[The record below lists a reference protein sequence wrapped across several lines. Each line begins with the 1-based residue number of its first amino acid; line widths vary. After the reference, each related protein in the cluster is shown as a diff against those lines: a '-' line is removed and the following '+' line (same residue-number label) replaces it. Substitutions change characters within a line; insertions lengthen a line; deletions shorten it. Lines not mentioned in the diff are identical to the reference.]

1 MADITGS
8 ITKIR
13 TSDNSEHY
21 INAKYWDGHEWG
33 ELASALKYCG
43 ITTTKLT
50 DGATTNP
57 VVIGDTNHTATAGC
71 VVFYEDTEGGKST
84 TKEFVFNG
92 SKWELLGAD
101 STYKV
106 VQSTVSSPNA
116 DGSAMAFIDTISQDA
131 NGVITVTKKY
141 CKKQYRLE
149 YTATGSLGHLYPC
162 DTNSVLHEYDTSTG
176 KGVFVYDEAPT
187 SIGDAAFLDCT
198 NLTSVTIPNSV
209 TTIGEEAFSDC
220 TSLKSVTIG
229 DSVTVIGEYAFS
241 HCTSLTSVTIPDS
254 VTDIGQYAFDRCTS
268 LTSVTIGNGVTS
280 IGVGVFYECTLP
292 TSITIPDSVTSI
304 GLNAFYNCESLTSI
318 TIPDSVTS
326 IGSNA
331 FYNCGGELII
341 NSKIVENNY
350 TSDKYPSLEDYGW
363 LSGAKFT
370 KLTIGDSVT
379 KIGNYTFKGCTSL
392 TSVTIPD
399 SVTSIG
405 EYAFSGCSSLKSV
418 TIGNGVTSTSGNTF
432 YQCTS
437 LKSVTIGNGVTSI
450 GEYEFAGCSSLS
462 SITIPDSVTSIENNA
477 FYRCYS
483 LKNITIPDS
492 VTSIGNETFAGCSMK
507 SITIPDSVTSIGWAA
522 FTGCSELTNIT
533 IGRGVTEIGLTVIT
547 KCDNLTTVYCK
558 PTTPPSLSDSS
569 LLELGRMIYV
579 PMESVDA
586 YKSAEIWCDY
596 VDNIIGCVFED
607 ENLVSGENIKTIN
620 GESIL
625 GEGNIELNIEL
636 GSKNFPSDDEL
647 WYISASNSI
656 QYAYEGAFGDS
667 QVVSHTYENGIG
679 VIKFNKTL
687 TEITMSVFGENE
699 RITSLYI
706 PEKVTSIGQNAFGD
720 LILTEVFMGSKIA
733 PELYD
738 ANVFGNWDA
747 VVNSLKIWIPVDAY
761 DSYMRN
767 AEWHYYWESFRPYIK
782 GGENLI
788 SGKNIA
794 TINGAYI
801 IGDLNFNLV
810 SKSDDG
816 YVDES
821 LTPKYTSLS
830 LGSSSKPWSTVYVG
844 NFCGSGEFLVNTNTA
859 NWSLGTPT
867 AGNDEC
873 NISGERGSMSL
884 KSKDILIKGKNN
896 VTVEGHFY
904 CSDYFEVNTDGIC
917 YATAFYETSDENLKD
932 FSDDIV
938 VDFNKLKEI
947 RKSYFTWKD
956 GEQKLHI
963 GTSAQ
968 DVQKVY
974 PELVSENSEG
984 NLTVDYAKLSIIA
997 LSAIDKLD
1005 ERLSRI
1011 ENILNKEE

>member
-43 ITTTKLT
+43 ITTTELT

-149 YTATGSLGHLYPC
+149 YTATESLGNLDPC
-162 DTNSVLHEYDTSTG
+162 IYIDSVFHEYDTSTG
-176 KGVFVYDEAPT
+176 KGAFVYEKAPNKIVIMDSAFRDCTSLT
-187 SIGDAAFLDCT
+187 SITIPDIVTNIGNYAFEGCS
-198 NLTSVTIPNSV
+198 NLTSVIIGNSV
-209 TTIGEEAFSDC
+209 TSIGYEAFAYC
-220 TSLKSVTIG
+220 GGLTSIKIPDSVISIG
-229 DSVTVIGEYAFS
+229 DYAFQS
-241 HCTSLTSVTIPDS
+241 CTSLTSVTIPD
-254 VTDIGQYAFDRCTS
+254 G
-268 LTSVTIGNGVTS
+268 
-280 IGVGVFYECTLP
+280 
-292 TSITIPDSVTSI
+292 
-304 GLNAFYNCESLTSI
+304 
-318 TIPDSVTS
+318 
-326 IGSNA
+326 
-331 FYNCGGELII
+331 
-341 NSKIVENNY
+341 
-350 TSDKYPSLEDYGW
+350 
-363 LSGAKFT
+363 
-370 KLTIGDSVT
+370 
-379 KIGNYTFKGCTSL
+379 
-392 TSVTIPD
+392 
-399 SVTSIG
+399 
-405 EYAFSGCSSLKSV
+405 
-418 TIGNGVTSTSGNTF
+418 
-432 YQCTS
+432 
-437 LKSVTIGNGVTSI
+437 
-450 GEYEFAGCSSLS
+450 
-462 SITIPDSVTSIENNA
+462 VTSIENNA

-492 VTSIGNETFAGCSMK
+492 VTSIGNEAFAGCSMK
-507 SITIPDSVTSIGWAA
+507 SITIPDSVTSIGWSA

-547 KCDNLTTVYCK
+547 SCDNLKTVYCK
-558 PTTPPSLSDSS
+558 PTTPPSLSDPM
-569 LLELGRMIYV
+569 LIEMGIKTYV
-579 PMESVDA
+579 PIDSVDA
-586 YKSAEIWCDY
+586 YKTATYWSDFP
-596 VDNIIGCVFED
+596 DHIIGCVFED

-625 GEGNIELNIEL
+625 GKGNIELNIEL

-647 WYISASNSI
+647 WYTSPMGETYIPDD
-656 QYAYEGAFGDS
+656 AFGS
-667 QVVSHTYENGIG
+667 NQIISHTYENGIG
-679 VIKFNKTL
+679 VIRFKEIL
-687 TEITMSVFGENE
+687 TEIADGALNGNPDIVGV
-699 RITSLYI
+699 YI
-706 PEKVTSIGQNAFGD
+706 PEKVTYIGRNAFN
-720 LILTEVFMGSKIA
+720 IESLTDVFMGPETA

-738 ANVFGNWDA
+738 GNVFGNWDA
-747 VVNSLKIWIPVDAY
+747 VVNSLKIWIPVDEH
-761 DSYMRN
+761 DSYMGN
-767 AEWHYYWESFRPYIK
+767 EVWHYYWESFRPYIK

-801 IGDLNFNLV
+801 IGDHNFNLV
-810 SKSDDG
+810 SKSNDG

-830 LGSSSKPWSTVYVG
+830 LGSSSKPWNTVYANTITADGVINISSISG
-844 NFCGSGEFLVNTNTA
+844 RDDDGYGMILETYNGGILMSSIGDIKMHSGE
-859 NWSLGTPT
+859 S
-867 AGNDEC
+867 
-873 NISGERGSMSL
+873 NIELTTSDGWVIIESSE
-884 KSKDILIKGKNN
+884 DFN
-896 VTVEGHFY
+896 VTARNIEI
-904 CSDYFEVNTDGIC
+904 SQDGC

-932 FSDDIV
+932 FTDDIT

-956 GEQKLHI
+956 GDQNLHI

-968 DVQKVY
+968 DIQKVY
-974 PELVSENSEG
+974 PELVSEDNKG